1 MPFKPNK
8 PCAHPGCPDLVPY
21 GARYCAR
28 HNGLHPEA
36 ARSAASRGYGSKW
49 QRASREYLA
58 KHPLCVMCLDEG
70 RARTA
75 TVVDHIKPHRGNPA
89 LFWDPSNWQP
99 LCKEHH
105 DRKTGNED
113 SRPTYSY

>member
-1 MPFKPNK
+1 MPMRPKR
-8 PCAHPGCPDLVPY
+8 PCAHPGCPELVPY

-28 HNGLHPEA
+28 HKGLHPEA
-36 ARSAASRGYGSKW
+36 TRSAASRGYGSKW

-70 RARTA
+70 RARMA
-75 TVVDHIKPHRGNPA
+75 TVVDHIRPHRGDA
-89 LFWDPSNWQP
+89 TLFWDPSNWQP

-113 SRPTYSY
+113 SRPTYRY